1 MSEKPKNEKVIGV
14 IGGMGPEATVD
25 FMHRLVART
34 PARDDADHLHV
45 LVDNNPKIPSRIA
58 ALIKGTGEDPAPVLC
73 DMAKGLQAQGADFLV
88 MPCNTA
94 HYYLPAIAR
103 SVTIPVLDMV
113 ELAIQKLAKP
123 QRVGMLASPAVRKV
137 GLYQA
142 RMEQAGLQALFPEAQ
157 DEQAL
162 LGIIKAVKA
171 GRLDDNHRE
180 AYSKI
185 AGKLLDAGADALL
198 VACTEFSVIGPP
210 AGVAAPV
217 VDALDVLV
225 ESTIATARGAP

>member
-1 MSEKPKNEKVIGV
+1 MSEKIVGV

-25 FMHRLVART
+25 FMRRLIAAT

-58 ALIKGTGEDPAPVLC
+58 ALIEGTGEDPTPVLC
-73 DMAKGLQAQGADFLV
+73 AMARGLQAQGADCLV

-103 SVTIPVLDMV
+103 SVTIPALDMV
-113 ELAIQKLAKP
+113 DLAIKKLTTAKP
-123 QRVGMLASPAVRKV
+123 QRVGVLASPAVRLV

-142 RMEQAGLQALFPEAQ
+142 RLEQAGLQAIFPSPQ
-157 DEQAL
+157 DEAML
-162 LGIIKAVKA
+162 LEVIKAVKA
-171 GRLDDNHRE
+171 GRLDDNHRQDY
-180 AYSKI
+180 ARVARS
-185 AGKLLDAGADALL
+185 LLDAGADALL

-210 AGVAAPV
+210 AGIDCLV
-217 VDALDVLV
+217 VDALDALV
-225 ESTIATARGAP
+225 EGTIAAARD